1 MLSNLKNKVLSVSR
15 SQWTS
20 ERGFVLATI
29 AAAVGLGNIWRF
41 PYIAGENGGGSFVLA
56 YIIAIV
62 LLGVPMMV
70 LEISAGRIGHGSPVR
85 TFRLLNKKAA
95 PFGWFVVFLT
105 TVIMSYYLAVTG
117 WTLGYAV
124 ESFFGS
130 IKSFADFTNSYMPLL
145 YFSVVVVFTAYVVQR
160 GVNAIELLSKIL
172 MPLLIVIV
180 LFLAAYGLTLKNA
193 GEALSFLFTPN
204 FSTLSNINVWLL
216 AFGQAFYSLAVGQG
230 YLITYGSYLPN
241 KINLPR
247 AAGVVALVETSI
259 AILAGIII
267 FPIVFSFGLDPQEGT
282 QLAFTTLPFV
292 FNSFAFGK
300 YLAMMFFTLF
310 FLAAIS
316 SCIAGMEVI
325 KSAVKEEFN
334 FSTKKSTY
342 IAFLPIVP
350 LGFLSALSFTPM
362 GFKFLGRPFLEILDL
377 FAANQLVVGSALVG
391 GAIISWSFSRKELA
405 QSFGSRWHK
414 VSMFAIGVF
423 RAFPFIG
430 AIILALSYIL

>member
-1 MLSNLKNKVLSVSR
+1 MFGKLKSKVLSAGR
-15 SQWTS
+15 SEWTS

-29 AAAVGLGNIWRF
+29 AGAVGLGNIWRF
-41 PYIAGENGGGSFVLA
+41 PYIVGENGGGSFVLA
-56 YIIAIV
+56 YIVAIL
-62 LLGVPMMV
+62 LLGIPMMV
-70 LEISAGRIGHGSPVR
+70 LEISAGKTGHGSPVR
-85 TFRLLNKKAA
+85 TFRLLNKRAA

-130 IKSFADFTNSYMPLL
+130 IKTFADFTNSYMPLL
-145 YFSVVVVFTAYVVQR
+145 YFLIVVVFTAYVVQR
-160 GVNAIELLSKIL
+160 GVKAIEFLSKIL
-172 MPLLIVIV
+172 MPLLILIV
-180 LFLAAYGLTLKNA
+180 LFLAVYSLTLKNA
-193 GEALSFLFTPN
+193 GEAISFLFTPE
-204 FSTLSNINVWLL
+204 FSALSNINVWIL
-216 AFGQAFYSLAVGQG
+216 AFGQAFYSLSVGQG
-230 YLITYGSYLPN
+230 FLITYGSYLPS

-259 AILAGIII
+259 AILAGVII

-282 QLAFTTLPFV
+282 QLAFTTLPLV

-300 YLAMMFFTLF
+300 YLAIMFFTLF

-325 KSAVKEEFN
+325 KTAVKEEFN
-334 FSTKKSTY
+334 FSSKKSTF

-362 GFKFLGRPFLEILDL
+362 GFKVFGRPFLEILDL
-377 FAANQLVVGSALVG
+377 FAANQLVVASALIG
-391 GAIISWSFSRKELA
+391 GAIISWSFSKKDLA
-405 QSFGSRWHK
+405 ASFGTKWIK
-414 VSMFAIGVF
+414 VSEFAIGVF
-423 RAFPFIG
+423 RALPFVG
-430 AIILALSYIL
+430 AIILLLSFIL

>member
-1 MLSNLKNKVLSVSR
+1 MFNNFKNKVLSVGR
-15 SQWTS
+15 AEWTS

-56 YIIAIV
+56 YIIAII
-62 LLGVPMMV
+62 LLGIPMMV
-70 LEISAGRIGHGSPVR
+70 LEISAGKTSHGSPVK

-105 TVIMSYYLAVTG
+105 TIIMSYYLAVTG

-130 IKSFADFTNSYMPLL
+130 IKSFADFTNSYIPLL
-145 YFSVVVVFTAYVVQR
+145 YFLIVVVFTGYVVKR
-160 GVNAIELLSKIL
+160 GVKAIELISKIM
-172 MPLLIVIV
+172 MPLLVLIVV
-180 LFLAAYGLTLKNA
+180 FLAIYSLNLSNA
-193 GEALSFLFTPN
+193 KEAVSFLFTPK
-204 FSTLSNINVWLL
+204 FSTLSNIDVWLL

-230 YLITYGSYLPN
+230 YLITYGSYLPS

-247 AAGVVALVETSI
+247 AAGIVALVETSI

-325 KSAVKEEFN
+325 KTAVKEEFN
-334 FSTKKSTY
+334 YTDKKSTW
-342 IAFLPIVP
+342 IAFLPIIP

-362 GFKFLGRPFLEILDL
+362 GFKVFGRPFLEILDL
-377 FAANQLVVGSALVG
+377 FAANQLVVASALIG
-391 GAIISWSFSRKELA
+391 GAIISWSFSKKDLA
-405 QSFGSRWHK
+405 QSFGTKWIG
-414 VSMFAIGVF
+414 VSEFAIGVF
-423 RAFPFIG
+423 RALPFIG